1 MRGNGQETV
10 LFLANLHGYE
20 WFLSEMP
27 SSNFQVVFIPGLL
40 LTKDL
45 YSAQI
50 ADLPAGQTFHV
61 ADTTGTDSFE
71 VMAARIAEQ
80 TDMDMVVVGLSMGG
94 YVALEVARLY
104 PDRVK
109 GIALLSTNSMA
120 ETEERRKQR
129 KELIN
134 LSKIGKFKGVTPRL
148 LPRLLSEPAQKDEML
163 TSRVMQMA
171 ADIGQMNFVSQQ
183 MAIME
188 RIDQRPNLAQITV
201 PSLVLCGDADLLTPP
216 FQSEETASL
225 LLDVELKILKGIGHL
240 SAMEAPEDVNEALQR
255 LYQRVKANN

>member
-1 MRGNGQETV
+1 MV
-10 LFLANLHGYE
+10 Y
-20 WFLSEMP
+20 SEMP

-50 ADLPAGQTFHV
+50 ADLPSGQSYHV

-104 PDRVK
+104 PGRVK
-109 GIALLSTNSMA
+109 GIALLSTNSMP

-148 LPRLLSEPAQKDEML
+148 LPRLLSEPAQKDEVL

-171 ADIGQMNFVSQQ
+171 ADIGQENFISQQ

-188 RIDQRPNLAQITV
+188 RIDQRPNLAHITV

-225 LLDVELKILKGIGHL
+225 LPDVELKILKGIGHL

-255 LYQRVKANN
+255 LYQRVKAKN